1 MKQETGLLGEHLG
14 KFYYYVQYSKPPE
27 PDPALIPPLPSWDD
41 YPPVPTYT
49 PGPITGSLEETVENT
64 GCCFIPPQETLPILE
79 ANDFDQIYQ
88 NPEEQDRAE
97 REIVKKEIDEWMN
110 EVYPNV
116 ADKLLYG
123 NFNQDFH
130 GMDARTYVEK
140 HRDQQGKFDPY
151 QLITSPGARVRIRIK
166 EEINEEE
173 VDYSYPSSTPPR
185 GRRAGSEEATSTDR
199 SELTHMMRELEQL
212 KGQMKMMV
220 QLMTAMVSSR
230 GIEPTKLLPQV
241 QQHKEEMDKQVKKK
255 REFDPLP
262 ILPSRLLPELIASKL
277 VTPMP
282 PKPVNPQAPEF
293 LLDARCEYH
302 MGGIGHWTYDCY
314 HHRHRIQD
322 LLDHQLLSFY
332 WRGRNAYYAL
342 KNPCPSLQDESESS
356 SLCKKRKTSQIQP
369 PISLKD
375 RLVWPKVKDEDC
387 TEINMICPPI
397 RPQHRN
403 CPDLHNVISQIVQ
416 NAPNRPT
423 VVSYQGS
430 APRSTYLVPVPS
442 QPQPLPLVI
451 TIPSASLTAPK
462 VPQTL
467 TLRPIPKPIVITYP
481 PSKGPITI
489 SLPQLEPYTG
499 NHAVP
504 WNYGIEATT
513 EQGEKIEPE
522 VLLNAFNSLEKPSL
536 LRKFSPDKTP

>member
-1 MKQETGLLGEHLG
+1 
-14 KFYYYVQYSKPPE
+14 
-27 PDPALIPPLPSWDD
+27 
-41 YPPVPTYT
+41 
-49 PGPITGSLEETVENT
+49 
-64 GCCFIPPQETLPILE
+64 
-79 ANDFDQIYQ
+79 
-88 NPEEQDRAE
+88 
-97 REIVKKEIDEWMN
+97 
-110 EVYPNV
+110 
-116 ADKLLYG
+116 
-123 NFNQDFH
+123 
-130 GMDARTYVEK
+130 
-140 HRDQQGKFDPY
+140 
-151 QLITSPGARVRIRIK
+151 
-166 EEINEEE
+166 
-173 VDYSYPSSTPPR
+173 
-185 GRRAGSEEATSTDR
+185 
-199 SELTHMMRELEQL
+199 
-212 KGQMKMMV
+212 
-220 QLMTAMVSSR
+220 
-230 GIEPTKLLPQV
+230 
-241 QQHKEEMDKQVKKK
+241 
-255 REFDPLP
+255 
-262 ILPSRLLPELIASKL
+262 
-277 VTPMP
+277 
-282 PKPVNPQAPEF
+282 
-293 LLDARCEYH
+293 

-522 VLLNAFNSLEKPSL
+522 VLMNAFNSLEKPSL
-536 LRKFSPDKTP
+536 LRKFSPSPRHWFSDDVPWAKGATILFISSIVPIRTSGLVRFLLLSTQFYVFVRDHVGRKVVVEERLWNGDSPLSIEVGRASFPTIPAYY

>member
-1 MKQETGLLGEHLG
+1 
-14 KFYYYVQYSKPPE
+14 
-27 PDPALIPPLPSWDD
+27 
-41 YPPVPTYT
+41 
-49 PGPITGSLEETVENT
+49 
-64 GCCFIPPQETLPILE
+64 
-79 ANDFDQIYQ
+79 
-88 NPEEQDRAE
+88 
-97 REIVKKEIDEWMN
+97 
-110 EVYPNV
+110 
-116 ADKLLYG
+116 
-123 NFNQDFH
+123 
-130 GMDARTYVEK
+130 
-140 HRDQQGKFDPY
+140 
-151 QLITSPGARVRIRIK
+151 
-166 EEINEEE
+166 
-173 VDYSYPSSTPPR
+173 
-185 GRRAGSEEATSTDR
+185 
-199 SELTHMMRELEQL
+199 
-212 KGQMKMMV
+212 
-220 QLMTAMVSSR
+220 
-230 GIEPTKLLPQV
+230 
-241 QQHKEEMDKQVKKK
+241 
-255 REFDPLP
+255 
-262 ILPSRLLPELIASKL
+262 
-277 VTPMP
+277 MP

>member
-1 MKQETGLLGEHLG
+1 
-14 KFYYYVQYSKPPE
+14 
-27 PDPALIPPLPSWDD
+27 
-41 YPPVPTYT
+41 
-49 PGPITGSLEETVENT
+49 
-64 GCCFIPPQETLPILE
+64 
-79 ANDFDQIYQ
+79 
-88 NPEEQDRAE
+88 
-97 REIVKKEIDEWMN
+97 
-110 EVYPNV
+110 
-116 ADKLLYG
+116 
-123 NFNQDFH
+123 
-130 GMDARTYVEK
+130 
-140 HRDQQGKFDPY
+140 
-151 QLITSPGARVRIRIK
+151 
-166 EEINEEE
+166 
-173 VDYSYPSSTPPR
+173 
-185 GRRAGSEEATSTDR
+185 
-199 SELTHMMRELEQL
+199 
-212 KGQMKMMV
+212 
-220 QLMTAMVSSR
+220 
-230 GIEPTKLLPQV
+230 
-241 QQHKEEMDKQVKKK
+241 
-255 REFDPLP
+255 
-262 ILPSRLLPELIASKL
+262 
-277 VTPMP
+277 MP

-375 RLVWPKVKDEDC
+375 RLVWPK
-387 TEINMICPPI
+387 
-397 RPQHRN
+397 
-403 CPDLHNVISQIVQ
+403 IVQ
-416 NAPNRPT
+416 NAPNRNT
-423 VVSYQGS
+423 VVSYQ
-430 APRSTYLVPVPS
+430 APRSTYLVLVPS

-522 VLLNAFNSLEKPSL
+522 VLLNAFNSLEKL
-536 LRKFSPDKTP
+536 LRKFSPP